1 MTNFPV
7 HTIESAPERSKPAL
21 QQLQSAFGMIPN
33 IIGAMSTSPVLINS
47 LVGLFGNVHG
57 GSFTEAQVQTV
68 LLTDAV
74 TNACTWAVAFHT
86 ALALKEGIDPADVQA
101 IREGR
106 LPKDSKLAALS
117 ALAKTMIE
125 KRGRLDDEDVD
136 RFIAAG
142 FGKDHAPRGH
152 RRRRRVHDHELHR
165 QHHEDA
171 SRSAVSGSRLGRL
184 RARGACSAIL
194 STGAVHRA
202 GRLCSL
208 SRIAERCRADPVA
221 SSSLSPHAEPAHLV
235 LTPPTQT
242 PFFGRQ

>member
-1 MTNFPV
+1 MTKFPV

-21 QQLQSAFGMIPN
+21 KQLQSAFGMIPN
-33 IIGAMSTSPVLINS
+33 IAGAMATSPVLINS

-74 TNACTWAVAFHT
+74 TNACAWAVAFHT
-86 ALALKEGIDPADVQA
+86 ALALKEAIDPADVQA

-125 KRGRLDDEDVD
+125 KRGRLNDQDVD

-142 FGKDHAPRGH
+142 FGKDHALEVIAIVAASTITNYTGSITTPPLEAPFQAHAWEERDPAAGFE
-152 RRRRRVHDHELHR
+152 RRR
-165 QHHEDA
+165 
-171 SRSAVSGSRLGRL
+171 
-184 RARGACSAIL
+184 
-194 STGAVHRA
+194 A
-202 GRLCSL
+202 G
-208 SRIAERCRADPVA
+208 
-221 SSSLSPHAEPAHLV
+221 
-235 LTPPTQT
+235 
-242 PFFGRQ
+242 